1 MSAMAIPLCV
11 SFVYCVVFNLE
22 MEAVPVVHFG
32 NRHSFP
38 ADTHRQKTVPADN
51 SDLGSSVEEQHGS
64 ADFLVGLWKQV
75 LPGFDNQYH
84 QGQVFLQHFLQDK
97 PVHFQSVHNHLDD
110 WTDLEYFLHF
120 QDDWKLYIPSLKP
133 VHLR

>member
-1 MSAMAIPLCV
+1 MSAMTIPLCV

-51 SDLGSSVEEQHGS
+51 SDLGSSVEEQNGS
-64 ADFLVGLWKQV
+64 VTGRP
-75 LPGFDNQYH
+75 PGCAWFC
-84 QGQVFLQHFLQDK
+84 GF
-97 PVHFQSVHNHLDD
+97 PCGA
-110 WTDLEYFLHF
+110 LEAGAP
-120 QDDWKLYIPSLKP
+120 W
-133 VHLR
+133 V